1 MLPTVINEEVDPNDQ
16 QAIAESMLPK
26 DYGDKRSRYLALR
39 ACGFKFREACRLT
52 PVHNA
57 TVWDWRQL
65 SEFVK
70 MEADS
75 VNGLRDRLV
84 KEHLTLEF
92 TRNYAMVLMKDYQIL
107 DKSLKDTEL
116 SKQDH
121 DYLLKAR
128 SHYTPQ
134 QLQILKE
141 LAMLGEKEKDIK
153 WADIILRATRTETLE
168 VSQR

>member
-1 MLPTVINEEVDPNDQ
+1 MALPAVIDTEVDPNDQ
-16 QAIAESMLPK
+16 QSIAESLLPD
-26 DYGDKRSRYLALR
+26 DYGGKRSRYLALR

-57 TVWDWRQL
+57 TVWSWRQIP
-65 SEFVK
+65 EFTK

-75 VNGLRDRLV
+75 VDGLRDKLV

-92 TRNYAMVLMKDYQIL
+92 TRNYAMVLMKDYKVL
-107 DKSLKDTEL
+107 EKAVDGTML

-141 LAMLGEKEKDIK
+141 LAMLGEGSKDIK
-153 WADIILRATRTETLE
+153 WADIILRATRTETIE
-168 VSQR
+168 VVR